1 MGNAKTLVRYYN
13 GGNRM
18 DDNEKSEDTKT
29 DGVEDVGDKLDGLKE
44 ELHEINK
51 TLQLIVNNMPVGYD
65 PK

>member
-1 MGNAKTLVRYYN
+1 
-13 GGNRM
+13 M